1 MPKPVSEQVIV
12 ITGASSGIGR
22 ETAIEAGKKGASVML
37 AARGET
43 ALRQVAGDVE
53 AAGGRAHAVV
63 CDVSEPDQV
72 ERLADEAVARFGR
85 IDTWVNNAGISV
97 YAEAADLADEEID
110 RVLKVNLNGTI
121 YGCRVAAARM
131 RRKADGSGGGT
142 IINVASGL
150 GVRSVPLMSVYCAS
164 KHGVVGFS
172 ESLRME
178 LQQRNTGVWVTVILP
193 ASINTPFYDNARSKL
208 GVKAQPVPPAY
219 PPSVVAQAILFA
231 AENKRRDLYAG
242 GAGKALG
249 VGQALSPVLLDR
261 LMLSGGGMI
270 FKKMK
275 SRQAA
280 PVQDNLFDS
289 VDGPSRSEGSFDH
302 LTKKSLY
309 TRALELHPNNKRLL
323 VGAAALGLA
332 FLLRGRNKSGAGT

>member
-1 MPKPVSEQVIV
+1 MPKPISEQVIV

-22 ETAIEAGKKGASVML
+22 ETAIEAGKKGASVVL

-43 ALRQVAGDVE
+43 TLREAAAAVE
-53 AAGGRAHAVV
+53 AAGGRAHVVV
-63 CDVSEPDQV
+63 CDVSDPVQV
-72 ERLADEAVARFGR
+72 ERLADEAIARFGR

-97 YAEAADLADEEID
+97 YAEVADLTEAEID

-121 YGCRVAAARM
+121 YGCRAAVARM

-150 GVRSVPLMSVYCAS
+150 GVRSVPLMSIYCAS

-178 LQQRNTGVWVTVILP
+178 LEQRNTGVWVTVILP

-219 PPSVVAQAILFA
+219 PPSIVADAILFA

-249 VGQALSPVLLDR
+249 MGQALSPALLDR

-270 FKKMK
+270 FKQIK
-275 SRQAA
+275 SHQAT
-280 PVQDNLFDS
+280 PVKDNLFDP
-289 VDGPSRSEGSFDH
+289 VDGPSRSEGSFPH

-323 VGAAALGLA
+323 LGAAALGLA
-332 FLLRGRNKSGAGT
+332 YLLRGRNKTG